1 MDKSFAAAQLDPYAE
16 RITTGIAY
24 LGGLLLLPLL
34 FAYLANLR
42 WGGLLIPS
50 AVALLLAIFLLLT
63 YANQPRN
70 YRIIERNLVIQR
82 RLLPAIKIPLK
93 NITGVSFASALADMP
108 RKGVRFAFNPGVFGY
123 QGPFY
128 LDPFGQ
134 AFLLATHR
142 EKLVALARYPATSL
156 IISPDN
162 PRTFVAILTE
172 YLEELHEEQGT
183 TEQVPDTVP
192 RRKSAV

>member
-70 YRIIERNLVIQR
+70 YRIIERDLVIQR

-93 NITGVSFASALADMP
+93 IL
-108 RKGVRFAFNPGVFGY
+108 PGY
-123 QGPFY
+123 R
-128 LDPFGQ
+128 L
-134 AFLLATHR
+134 
-142 EKLVALARYPATSL
+142 
-156 IISPDN
+156 
-162 PRTFVAILTE
+162 
-172 YLEELHEEQGT
+172 
-183 TEQVPDTVP
+183 
-192 RRKSAV
+192 RRR